1 MKKIAGSSL
10 FDNKTF
16 CKVISVIG
24 AVVIWAIITLTSKT
38 NSERL
43 IRNVPIDFSL
53 TGTAVE
59 ALGLNA
65 FERSDEALNIRLAGN
80 RSSINAVSKEDFI
93 VTLSTGRVTKAGK
106 YTVKVDVSL
115 KEEIGNA
122 EIIDYSPKS
131 IQVSFDRTATKTL
144 PVTVDISNIS
154 AKNGF
159 MLDKGYPSVPE
170 VTVSGPESVI
180 KSITS
185 CVADIDAKN
194 SILEETLAVSEIPL
208 FLIDEN
214 GNKVN
219 NPFVV
224 IDKEVTDVSVP
235 VLKVK
240 ELPIFV
246 HFINMPANFVEKDF
260 KYTISSKDIQLA
272 GPEETIDAMT
282 QLDVRY
288 VDLKT
293 TKPGD
298 VVTLNVELPAGFV
311 NLSNTQTVDV
321 TIPSDNITRKLF
333 SVREFKVIGA
343 PEDSDVRFVTKR
355 LNNVT
360 LYGDKNI
367 LKNIAAND
375 IVVEVNLSGTTL
387 SGGTMTVPATITV
400 PGKTGVFWAYGDYE
414 VVIRS

>member
-1 MKKIAGSSL
+1 MKKITTSSL

-16 CKVISVIG
+16 CKILSVIG
-24 AVVIWAIITLTSKT
+24 AIAIWAIVTLTIKT

-43 IRNVPIDFSL
+43 VRNVPIDFSL
-53 TGTAVE
+53 AGTAVE

-65 FERSDEALNIRLAGN
+65 FERSDEAVNIRLAGN

-115 KEEIGNA
+115 KEEIGDA
-122 EIIDYSPKS
+122 KIIDYTPKS
-131 IQVSFDRTATKTL
+131 IQVSFDRNATKTL
-144 PVTVDISNIS
+144 PVSVNISEMS

-180 KSITS
+180 KTISN
-185 CVADIDAKN
+185 CVADIETKN
-194 SILEETLAVSEIPL
+194 SILEETLAVSDVPL
-208 FLIDEN
+208 SLFDEN
-214 GNKVN
+214 ANKIN
-219 NPFVV
+219 NPYVV
-224 IDKEVTDVSVP
+224 LDKEKTDVSVP

-240 ELPIFV
+240 ELPVFV
-246 HFINMPANFVEKDF
+246 HFINMPTNFVEKDF
-260 KYTISSKDIQLA
+260 KYTLSSKDIQLA
-272 GPEETIDAMT
+272 GPEETIDAMS

-288 VDLKT
+288 VDMKT

-298 VVTLNVELPAGFV
+298 VITLSVELPAGFV
-311 NLSNTQTVDV
+311 NVSNTQTIDV
-321 TIPSDNITRKLF
+321 TIPSDKITRKQF
-333 SVREFKVIGA
+333 SVTEFKVIGA
-343 PEDSDVRFVTKR
+343 PEDSNVRFVTKR

-360 LYGDKNI
+360 LYGEQSV
-367 LKNIAAND
+367 LKSIAAND

-387 SGGTMTVPATITV
+387 SGGTMAVPATITV
-400 PGKTGVFWAYGDYE
+400 PGKNGVFWAYGDYE

>member
-1 MKKIAGSSL
+1 MKKITTSSL

-24 AVVIWAIITLTSKT
+24 AVVLWAIVTLTVKT

-43 IRNVPIDFSL
+43 IRNVPIDFSVA
-53 TGTAVE
+53 GTAVE

-106 YTVKVDVSL
+106 YTVKVEVSL

-131 IQVSFDRTATKTL
+131 IQVNFDRNATKTL
-144 PVTVDISNIS
+144 SVTADISEMS
-154 AKNGF
+154 AKDGF

-180 KSITS
+180 KTISS
-185 CVADIDAKN
+185 CVADIETKSN
-194 SILEETLAVSEIPL
+194 ILEETLAVSDVPL
-208 FLIDEN
+208 SLFDEN
-214 GNKVN
+214 GNKIS
-219 NPFVV
+219 NPYVV
-224 IDKEVTDVSVP
+224 LDKEKTDVSVP

-246 HFINMPANFVEKDF
+246 HFINMPSTFSEDDF
-260 KYTISSKDIQLA
+260 KYSLSSTDIQVA
-272 GPEETIDAMT
+272 GPQETIDAMS

-288 VDLKT
+288 VDMKT

-311 NLSNTQTVDV
+311 NVSNTQTVDV
-321 TIPSDNITRKLF
+321 TIPSDKITRKQF
-333 SVREFKVIGA
+333 SVTEFKVIGA
-343 PEDSDVRFVTKR
+343 PEDSDVSFVTKR

-360 LYGDKNI
+360 LYGEQSV
-367 LKNIAAND
+367 LKSIAAND
-375 IVVEVNLSGTTL
+375 IVVEVNLSGMTL

>member
-1 MKKIAGSSL
+1 MKKITSSSL

-24 AVVIWAIITLTSKT
+24 AVVIWAIITLTVKT

-80 RSSINAVSKEDFI
+80 RSSINAVSKDDFI

-122 EIIDYSPKS
+122 EILDYTPKS
-131 IQVSFDRTATKTL
+131 IQVSFDRNATKTL
-144 PVTVDISNIS
+144 PVTVDISEIS

-159 MLDKGYPSVPE
+159 MLDKGYPSIPE
-170 VTVSGPESVI
+170 VTVNGPESII
-180 KSITS
+180 KTISS
-185 CVADIDAKN
+185 CVADIEAKSSN
-194 SILEETLAVSEIPL
+194 LEETLAVSDIPISL
-208 FLIDEN
+208 FDEN
-214 GNKVN
+214 GNKVSS
-219 NPFVV
+219 PFVV
-224 IDKEVTDVSVP
+224 LDKEKTDVSVP

-246 HFINMPANFVEKDF
+246 HFINLPSNLTQKDF
-260 KYTISSKDIQLA
+260 KYTLSSKDIQLA

-288 VDLKT
+288 VDMKT

-321 TIPSDNITRKLF
+321 TIPSENITRKQF
-333 SVREFKVIGA
+333 SVKEFKVIGA
-343 PEDSDVRFVTKR
+343 PEDSDVKFVTKR

-360 LYGDKNI
+360 LYGDKTV
-367 LKNIAAND
+367 LRSIAAND

-387 SGGTMTVPATITV
+387 SGGSMTVPATITV

>member
-10 FDNKTF
+10 LDNKTF

-24 AVVIWAIITLTSKT
+24 AVVIWAFITLTVKT
-38 NSERL
+38 SSERL

-53 TGTAVE
+53 AGTAVE

-122 EIIDYSPKS
+122 EIIDYTPKS
-131 IQVSFDRTATKTL
+131 IQVSFDRNATKTL
-144 PVTVDISNIS
+144 PVTADISEMS
-154 AKNGF
+154 AKDGF

-170 VTVSGPESVI
+170 VTVSGPESII
-180 KSITS
+180 KNIAT
-185 CVADIDAKN
+185 CVADIEAKN
-194 SILEETLAVSEIPL
+194 SILEETLAVSDVPL
-208 FLIDEN
+208 SLFDEN
-214 GNKVN
+214 GNKVSN
-219 NPFVV
+219 TYVV
-224 IDKEVTDVSVP
+224 LDKEKTDVSVP

-240 ELPIFV
+240 ELPIFI

-260 KYTISSKDIQLA
+260 KYTLSSKDIQIA

-288 VDLKT
+288 VDMKT

-298 VVTLNVELPAGFV
+298 VVTLNVELPAGFA

-321 TIPSDNITRKLF
+321 TIPSENITRKQF
-333 SVREFKVIGA
+333 SVTEFKVIGS

-360 LYGDKNI
+360 LYGEKSV
-367 LKNIAAND
+367 LKSIAAND

-387 SGGTMTVPATITV
+387 SGGSMTVPATITV

>member
-1 MKKIAGSSL
+1 MKKITSSSL

-24 AVVIWAIITLTSKT
+24 AVVIWAIITLTVKT

-80 RSSINAVSKEDFI
+80 RSSINAVSKDDFI

-122 EIIDYSPKS
+122 EILDYTPKS
-131 IQVSFDRTATKTL
+131 IQVSFDRNATKTL
-144 PVTVDISNIS
+144 PVTVDISEIS

-159 MLDKGYPSVPE
+159 MLDKGYPSIPE
-170 VTVSGPESVI
+170 VTVNGPESII
-180 KSITS
+180 KTISS
-185 CVADIDAKN
+185 CVADIEAKSSN
-194 SILEETLAVSEIPL
+194 LEETLAVSDIPL
-208 FLIDEN
+208 SLFDEN
-214 GNKVN
+214 GNKVSS
-219 NPFVV
+219 PFVV
-224 IDKEVTDVSVP
+224 LDKEKTDVSVP

-246 HFINMPANFVEKDF
+246 HFINLPSNLTQNDF
-260 KYTISSKDIQLA
+260 KYTLSSKDIQLA

-288 VDLKT
+288 VDMKT

-321 TIPSDNITRKLF
+321 TIPSENITRKQF
-333 SVREFKVIGA
+333 SVKEFKVIGA
-343 PEDSDVRFVTKR
+343 PEDSDVKFVTKR

-360 LYGDKNI
+360 LYGDKTV
-367 LKNIAAND
+367 LRSIAAND

-387 SGGTMTVPATITV
+387 SGGSMTVPATITV

>member
-1 MKKIAGSSL
+1 MKKITTSSL

-16 CKVISVIG
+16 CKIISVIG
-24 AVVIWAIITLTSKT
+24 AIAIWAIITLTVKT

-53 TGTAVE
+53 AGTAVE

-122 EIIDYSPKS
+122 EIIDYTPKS
-131 IQVSFDRTATKTL
+131 IQVSFDRNASKTL
-144 PVTVDISNIS
+144 PITADTSGMS

-170 VTVSGPESVI
+170 VTVSGPESII
-180 KSITS
+180 KNITS
-185 CVADIDAKN
+185 CVADIETKN
-194 SILEETLAVSEIPL
+194 DVLEETLAVSDVPL
-208 FLIDEN
+208 SLFDEN
-214 GNKVN
+214 GNMIS

-224 IDKEVTDVSVP
+224 LDKESVDVSVP

-246 HFINMPANFVEKDF
+246 HFINMPSNFAEKDF
-260 KYTISSKDIQLA
+260 KYSLSYKDIQLA
-272 GPEETIDAMT
+272 GPEESIDAMS

-288 VDLKT
+288 VDMKT

-298 VVTLNVELPAGFV
+298 VITLNVELPAGFINV
-311 NLSNTQTVDV
+311 SNTQTVDV
-321 TIPSDNITRKLF
+321 TIPSDKITRKLF
-333 SVREFKVIGA
+333 SVTEFKVIGA
-343 PEDSDVRFVTKR
+343 PEDSNVRFVTKR

-360 LYGDKNI
+360 LYGEQSV
-367 LKNIAAND
+367 LRSIAAND

-387 SGGTMTVPATITV
+387 SGGSMSVPATITV

>member
-24 AVVIWAIITLTSKT
+24 AVVIWAIITLTVKT

-122 EIIDYSPKS
+122 QILDYTPKS
-131 IQVSFDRTATKTL
+131 IQVSFDRNATKTL
-144 PVTVDISNIS
+144 TVTADISEMS
-154 AKNGF
+154 AKDGF

-180 KSITS
+180 KTISS
-185 CVADIDAKN
+185 CVADIETKN
-194 SILEETLAVSEIPL
+194 SILEETLAVSDVPL
-208 FLIDEN
+208 LLFDEN
-214 GNKVN
+214 GNKVTS
-219 NPFVV
+219 PFVV
-224 IDKEVTDVSVP
+224 LDKEKTDVSVP

-246 HFINMPANFVEKDF
+246 HFINMPANFVEEDF
-260 KYTISSKDIQLA
+260 KYTLSNKDIQLA
-272 GPEETIDAMT
+272 APEETIDAMT

-288 VDLKT
+288 VDMKT

-311 NLSNTQTVDV
+311 NLSNTQTIDV
-321 TIPSDNITRKLF
+321 TIPSDNITRKQF
-333 SVREFKVIGA
+333 SVTEFKVIGA

-360 LYGDKNI
+360 LYGDKTV
-367 LKNIAAND
+367 LKSIAAND

-387 SGGTMTVPATITV
+387 SGGSMTVPATITV

>member
-1 MKKIAGSSL
+1 MKKITSSSL

-16 CKVISVIG
+16 CKIISVIG
-24 AVVIWAIITLTSKT
+24 AVVIWAIITLTVKT

-80 RSSINAVSKEDFI
+80 RSSINAVSKDDFI

-122 EIIDYSPKS
+122 EILDYTPKS
-131 IQVSFDRTATKTL
+131 IQVSFDRNATKTL
-144 PVTVDISNIS
+144 PVTVDISEIS

-159 MLDKGYPSVPE
+159 MLDKGYPSIPE
-170 VTVSGPESVI
+170 VTVNGPESII
-180 KSITS
+180 KTISS
-185 CVADIDAKN
+185 CVADIEAKSSN
-194 SILEETLAVSEIPL
+194 LEETLAVSDIPISL
-208 FLIDEN
+208 FDEN
-214 GNKVN
+214 GNKVSS
-219 NPFVV
+219 PFVV
-224 IDKEVTDVSVP
+224 LDKEKTDVSVP

-246 HFINMPANFVEKDF
+246 HFINLPSNLTQKDF
-260 KYTISSKDIQLA
+260 KYTLSSKDIQLA

-288 VDLKT
+288 VDMKT

-321 TIPSDNITRKLF
+321 TIPSENITRKQF
-333 SVREFKVIGA
+333 SVKEFKVIGA
-343 PEDSDVRFVTKR
+343 PEDSDVKFVTKR

-360 LYGDKNI
+360 LYGDKTV
-367 LKNIAAND
+367 LRSIAAND

-387 SGGTMTVPATITV
+387 SGGSMTVPATITV

>member
-24 AVVIWAIITLTSKT
+24 AIAIWAIITLTVKT

-131 IQVSFDRTATKTL
+131 IQVAFDRTATKAL
-144 PVTVDISNIS
+144 PVTVDVSDIS

-170 VTVSGPESVI
+170 VTVSGPESII

-185 CVADIDAKN
+185 CVADIDSKN
-194 SILEETLAVSEIPL
+194 SILEETLVVSDIPISL
-208 FLIDEN
+208 FDEN
-214 GNKVN
+214 GNKVTS
-219 NPFVV
+219 PFVV
-224 IDKEVTDVSVP
+224 LDKEKTDVSVP

-246 HFINMPANFVEKDF
+246 HFINMPANFGEKDF
-260 KYTISSKDIQLA
+260 KYTLSSQDIQLA

-288 VDLKT
+288 VDMKT

-321 TIPSDNITRKLF
+321 TIPSENITRKQF
-333 SVREFKVIGA
+333 SVKEFKVIGA
-343 PEDSDVRFVTKR
+343 PEDSNVRFVTKR

-360 LYGDKNI
+360 LYGDKTV
-367 LKNIAAND
+367 LRSIAAND